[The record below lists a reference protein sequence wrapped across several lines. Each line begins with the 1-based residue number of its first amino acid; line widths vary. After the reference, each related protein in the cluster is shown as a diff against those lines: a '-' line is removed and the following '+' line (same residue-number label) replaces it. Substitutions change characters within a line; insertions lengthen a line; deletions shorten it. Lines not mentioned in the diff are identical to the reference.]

1 MFGSFGKSH
10 EHLGSPWLVPCPR
23 IIFSMAFEMA
33 IQIEEL
39 AILSSTNGT
48 RNDLLLSF

>member
-10 EHLGSPWLVPCPR
+10 ELLASPWLVPCPR
-23 IIFSMAFEMA
+23 IVSSMALEMA
-33 IQIEEL
+33 IQIERL

-48 RNDLLLSF
+48 RNDLLLC